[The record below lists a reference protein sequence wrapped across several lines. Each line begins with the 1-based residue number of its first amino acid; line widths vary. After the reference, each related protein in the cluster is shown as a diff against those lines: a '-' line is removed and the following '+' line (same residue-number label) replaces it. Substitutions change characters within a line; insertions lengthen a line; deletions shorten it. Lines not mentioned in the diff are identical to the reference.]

1 MTVVSMP
8 AGEGSVFAADAFD
21 HVVLPHIAPDG
32 TIVTAIE
39 VAPDGLSAL
48 ITIAPAGADR

>member
-1 MTVVSMP
+1 MVSMP